1 MSIFE
6 KFARKYFEEALRD
19 LERARRALQFND
31 YLQAVSC
38 ARRCVEKCVKALLEV
53 KKRVVYNQG
62 PE

>member
-31 YLQAVSC
+31 YPQAVFY
-38 ARRCVEKCVKALLEV
+38 AQQCVVKCI
-53 KKRVVYNQG
+53 
-62 PE
+62 